1 MTIRLKPKLARF
13 VDEQV
18 KSGQFKS
25 ANDAVNAAVARAQL
39 DEELLAGEI
48 DDDDVAAIEE
58 GLAQLKRGEG
68 QPWEKVRKRIQK
80 KYLSEVI

>member
-80 KYLSEVI
+80 KYLSK